1 MDRLERTARR
11 VGSVGI
17 FAGGL
22 MLIAAALYV
31 TAEVLC
37 RKLFNFGL
45 EGANELSEYALA
57 VGSAW
62 ALSET
67 LLERG
72 HIRIDLVLRTFPAR
86 VRATAHVLAMLSM
99 TGYAAIL
106 VWYGGGVLG
115 YAIQHGI
122 RSNTPMGAPMWI
134 PQGLWFLGLLTFLLF
149 AILLLVKSALALVRG
164 DFDEVT
170 RLAGT
175 PEIEEEAIAAAKEAG
190 VAPGATASGG
200 A

>member
-1 MDRLERTARR
+1 MDALERTARQ

-72 HIRIDLVLRTFPAR
+72 HIRIDLCLRPLPPR
-86 VRATAHVLAMLSM
+86 IKSVAHIAALLSM
-99 TGYAAIL
+99 TGYATIL
-106 VWYGGGVLG
+106 VWYGSGVLG

-149 AILLLVKSALALVRG
+149 AILLLVKSTLALVRG
-164 DFDEVT
+164 DFEEVN
-170 RLAGT
+170 RLAGM

-190 VAPGATASGG
+190 VADAPASGRG
-200 A
+200 